1 MQMVRHYSA
10 LNYKKNHLARFTII
24 IRFARISRFTQL
36 SPESLQQR
44 NLNHQ
49 NHQIHLIEL
58 LFAGEAPPFSERAF
72 LIWRFLADV
81 TGIVKFIWLDLKI
94 SRLSSWE
101 PLEI

>member
-10 LNYKKNHLARFTII
+10 LNYEHHIARFTII

-36 SPESLQQR
+36 SPEQQR